1 MEALFAR
8 ILNARHKRFF
18 GSKPVFEPYKPASD
32 ISSVEAKVGMALPAA
47 LRGWLAAAGYG
58 DINEVLS
65 FRSEWFNVID
75 RGELK
80 GHVVFA
86 QDILGNHYCLS
97 PVDGTIHFI
106 SRSAPEYAVVSKNF
120 TAFLEELERRDFQL
134 EEWMDGLTAQRYE
147 WGT

>member
-1 MEALFAR
+1 MEALFVR
-8 ILNARHKRFF
+8 ILNARRKRFF
-18 GSKPVFEPYKPASD
+18 GSKPVFEPYKPATD
-32 ISSVEAKVGMALPAA
+32 ILNVEAKVGASLPEALKA
-47 LRGWLAAAGYG
+47 WLVAAGYG

-86 QDILGNHYCLS
+86 QDILGNHYSFS
-97 PVDGTIHFI
+97 PADGTIHYI
-106 SRSAPEYAVVSKNF
+106 CRSAPEYAVVSEDF
-120 TAFLEELERRDFQL
+120 SAFLRELEQRDFRL
-134 EEWMDGLTAQRYE
+134 EEWTDGLTAHRYE